1 MLAETAARTGQEGEG
16 RGLENPE
23 SPDRY
28 AHPGGNGRTRR
39 LAETAARAGQ
49 EERKKGERT
58 RGEGREREGS
68 RARGTSRESR
78 TGGNMGGRR
87 GQRWTKWHES
97 GQFGTRVD
105 KMAGMEGVA
114 RRLQYSG

>member
-1 MLAETAARTGQEGEG
+1 M
-16 RGLENPE
+16 
-23 SPDRY
+23 
-28 AHPGGNGRTRR
+28 HRR
-39 LAETAARAGQ
+39 EREAVLAETAARAGQ
-49 EERKKGERT
+49 EER
-58 RGEGREREGS
+58 REGS

-78 TGGNMGGRR
+78 TGGERERADIKDEGSRR
-87 GQRWTKWHES
+87 GKGSWAKRTKGAKMDIWAQRWTKWHES